1 MNFDRVKEEFLIAV
15 TEASGYMAWMTELDD
30 TRYCRWNGQTNDG
43 RKYSKYTGSDVFP
56 WEGASDMRPF
66 FVDDIVNDDVDIMR
80 TADKNCHMQTV
91 PVNSTFAQAAT
102 SQTAVLDYVVR
113 GMMAEELDQE
123 KELLAQWR
131 QHYGSSVMAIDWYMD
146 FDSEVVTVTM
156 QDIQMLAQ
164 QIPEL
169 GDMLAYMLSNRGQ
182 LTRTDVQQGLAFFG
196 QIFPQVQNPMAAL
209 QSLMQTGQFQYDN
222 PYIKE
227 SRPKVTA
234 LRTFQDV
241 FFLRG
246 AYNLQLLPWIVRRD
260 VIPKAT
266 VEDRAQYEQWDPKF
280 TKYILN
286 SAGSSVLGLR
296 NYSDTLFRYSG
307 NRIYVDQMR
316 EMCEVFY
323 AFYRG
328 EDSRNRR
335 RINVTIFS
343 PVTDVIGRRLPNPY
357 NHGKFP
363 FVLCMRERRSRSA
376 VEARGIADIEMTHQ
390 AEIKNQR
397 DSRNDRTSL
406 GTLPPLQ
413 VPLGRG
419 KQQYR
424 LGPRAQLQ
432 VMRPGE
438 LAWLAPPPLD
448 QTTFEVENTTIRGA
462 YNYFGKSWE
471 GVDPNKVLR
480 KQQRLIDSWL
490 GELREVYGLIY
501 ELCEQY
507 MDPNDWIAISGDP
520 QSVPQTDRKSIQ
532 HNTALVLEYDAKD
545 LNTEYLK
552 QKMELIQS
560 MLVATDA
567 AGVIDRAGL
576 TQYAAQALD
585 PALAQRIVRPQ
596 GQVTQQE
603 IEDEQDALSN
613 IVSGIDPPVYTS
625 GQNAQLRLQVIQ
637 STMQNQDYM
646 NFIRA
651 NPLAQQRLQ
660 NRVKNLQFQIQQQQN
675 AVTGKIGV
683 PPGPTQ
689 QLTGAVPA
697 PPPGPPGPP

>member
-1 MNFDRVKEEFLIAV
+1 MNFDRVKEEFLISV
-15 TEASGYMAWMTELDD
+15 TEASGYQAWMTELDD
-30 TRYCRWNGQTNDG
+30 ARYCRWNGQTNDG
-43 RKYSKYTGSDVFP
+43 RKYSKYTGSEVFP

-66 FVDDIVNDDVDIMR
+66 FIDDIVNDDVDVMR

-91 PVNSTFAQAAT
+91 PVNSTLAQQST
-102 SQTAVLDYVVR
+102 SQTAVLDFVAR
-113 GMMAEELDQE
+113 GWMAQELEQE

-131 QHYGSSVMAIDWYMD
+131 QHYGSSVMAVDWYMD
-146 FDSEVVTVTM
+146 FDSEVVTVTL
-156 QDIQMLAQ
+156 QDLQALAQ

-169 GDMLAYMLSNRGQ
+169 GAVLEYMLSNRGQ
-182 LTRTDVQQGLAFFG
+182 LTQSDVQQGLVFFR
-196 QIFPQVQNPMAAL
+196 QIFPQVTNPMAAL
-209 QSLMQTGQFQYDN
+209 QSLMQTGQFQYDS

-227 SRPKVTA
+227 SRPCVTA

-246 AYNLQLLPWIVRRD
+246 AYNIQRLPWIVRRD

-266 VEDRAQYEQWDPKF
+266 VEDRAQYEKWDPKF

-328 EDSRNRR
+328 QDSRNKR
-335 RINVTIFS
+335 RIDVTIFS
-343 PVTDVIGRRLPNPY
+343 PVTDVIGRQLPNPY
-357 NHGKFP
+357 VHGKFP

-376 VEARGIADIEMTHQ
+376 VEARGIADIEMSHQ
-390 AEIKNQR
+390 SEIKNQR

-438 LAWLAPPPLD
+438 LAWLPLPPLD
-448 QTTFEVENTTIRGA
+448 QTTFEVENTTIRSA
-462 YNYFGKSWE
+462 YNYFGKSWQ

-490 GELREVYGLIY
+490 AELREVYGLIY

-507 MDPNDWIAISGDP
+507 MDPNDWMAISGDP
-520 QSVPQTDRKSIQ
+520 QSVPQQDRKSIQ
-532 HNTALVLEYDAKD
+532 HNISLVLEYDAKD

-552 QKMELIQS
+552 QKMDLIQS

-637 STMQNQDYM
+637 STMQNQDYV

-651 NPLAQQRLQ
+651 NPLAMQRLE

-697 PPPGPPGPP
+697 PPPGQG